1 MAKRVKYSDL
11 DSEFGKI
18 LTSFKS
24 TSEIIPLQ
32 EMIGQNRA
40 VKAVEFGLSVRKTG
54 YNVFVAGAPGTGK
67 ITYIRNYTN
76 QKAKKEKTPDDW
88 IYVYN
93 FQANDQPTAINM
105 AAGKGRKFCKQMDQ
119 LIEEVQAEIK
129 KTFEG
134 EDYERQRSELLKKY
148 KDKQQAIMSELDE
161 SAREKG
167 FIIQRKSTGIFTI
180 PAKDGQPMKQEDYE
194 NLSKEERDRLSQISQ
209 EVQQEVADAMR
220 QVRQIDREAKKAI
233 EDLDKNIARMA
244 VDEPINELKEEYS
257 EYEKVVQYLQEVR
270 EDIIENINEFKETEE
285 EEPQIPFL
293 TRRQEDPRRKYRI
306 NLFIDNHDTEG
317 APVIQES
324 NPTYT
329 NLTGK
334 TEYRNRMGT
343 METEF
348 TLLKPGSLHQANGG
362 YLIIQARDI
371 LSHYHAWD
379 ALKRSLKNGKV
390 IIENIGEQLG
400 FMTIAALKPEP
411 IPLKV
416 KVILI
421 GSPLYYNILYHY
433 DEDFAKLFKIK
444 ADFDIE
450 MDADRKNVN
459 KLASFIATH
468 CHQED
473 LLHFDREGVISIAE
487 YSSRIASHY
496 DRLSTRFNELVEII
510 YEAEAYAKN
519 EGKKLVGGEDVQKAI
534 EERTYRFNKVE
545 SKLHNLIEEGTLL
558 FDFAE
563 KKTGQINGLSV
574 SNMGDYQFGNPVKIT
589 ANTFLGKAGIVNIE
603 REVKMSGRIHSKGVL
618 ILNGY
623 LGYKYAQKN
632 PLSLSASLTF
642 EQMYSG
648 IEGDSASAAELF
660 ALLSSLSEIPIKQN
674 FAVTGSVNQ
683 KGEIQPV
690 GGITEKV
697 EGFFNATKVKGIN
710 EGATVIIPET
720 NLKNLLLSHEV
731 KQAVKE
737 EKFQIYTIKNV
748 DEGIELL
755 TGEKVGKVTKKGTY
769 TKGSINYLV
778 EQKLKEM
785 ARYHEK
791 DEEKKKET
799 DEDEENEE

>member
-1 MAKRVKYSDL
+1 MAKKIKYADL
-11 DSEFGKI
+11 DSKFDKV

-24 TSEIIPLQ
+24 TREITPLQ
-32 EMIGQNRA
+32 EMIGQSRA
-40 VKAVEFGLSVRKTG
+40 VKAVEFGLSVKKQG
-54 YNVFVAGAPGTGK
+54 YNVFVAGPPGTGK
-67 ITYIRNYTN
+67 ITYIRNYTDR
-76 QKAKKEKTPDDW
+76 KAKKEETPDDW
-88 IYVYN
+88 IYVHN
-93 FQANDQPTAINM
+93 FQSSDQPTAINL
-105 AAGKGRKFCKQMDQ
+105 AAGEGRNFCKKMDQ

-148 KDKQQAIMSELDE
+148 KDKQQEIMSELDQ

-180 PAKDGQPMKQEDYE
+180 PEKDGQPMKQEDFDS
-194 NLSKEERDRLSQISQ
+194 LSKEERDRLSQISQ

-220 QVRQIDREAKKAI
+220 QVRQIDREAKKAM

-244 VDEPINELKEEYS
+244 VDDPINELKEEYS
-257 EYEKVVQYLQEVR
+257 QYDKVIQYLKEVR

-293 TRRQEDPRRKYRI
+293 TRRQEDPRRKYRV

-334 TEYRNRMGT
+334 TEYRNRMGA

-371 LSHYHAWD
+371 LSHYQAWD
-379 ALKRSLKNGKV
+379 ALKRSLKNEKV
-390 IIENIGEQLG
+390 IIENIGEHLG
-400 FMTIAALKPEP
+400 FMTVAALKPEP
-411 IPLKV
+411 IPLNV

-450 MDADRKNVN
+450 MDADQENVN

-496 DRLSTRFNELVEII
+496 ARLSTRFNELVEII
-510 YEAEAYAKN
+510 YEAEAYAKQA
-519 EGKKLVGGEDVQKAI
+519 GKELVGSEDVQKAI
-534 EERTYRFNKVE
+534 QERTYRFNRVE
-545 SKLHNLIEEGTLL
+545 SKLHTMIEEGTLL

-563 KKTGQINGLSV
+563 EKVGQINGLSV
-574 SNMGDYQFGNPVKIT
+574 SNMGDYQFGHPVKIT
-589 ANTFLGKAGIVNIE
+589 ANTFLGKSGIVNIE

-618 ILNGY
+618 ILSGF

-660 ALLSSLSEIPIKQN
+660 ALLSSLSKIPIKQN

-697 EGFFNATKVKGIN
+697 EGFFKATKVRGIK
-710 EGATVIIPET
+710 EGAAVVIPES
-720 NLKNLLLSHEV
+720 NLNNLLLSEEV
-731 KQAVKE
+731 KTALE
-737 EKFQIYTIKNV
+737 EDRFEIYAIKTV

-755 TGEKVGKVTKKGTY
+755 TGEKAGEVTKEGTY
-769 TKGSINYLV
+769 PHGSINQLV
-778 EQKLKEM
+778 EERLAEM

-791 DEEKKKET
+791 EGEKASKE
-799 DEDEENEE
+799 EDENDN

>member
-1 MAKRVKYSDL
+1 MARKVKYSDL
-11 DSEFGKI
+11 DNRFEKA

-24 TSEIIPLQ
+24 TSEIAPLK
-32 EMIGQNRA
+32 EMIGQDRA
-40 VKAVEFGLSVRKTG
+40 VKAVEFGLSVPKTG

-67 ITYIRNYTN
+67 ITYIRNHTN
-76 QKAKKEKTPDDW
+76 QKAKKEPTPDDW

-105 AAGKGRKFCKQMDQ
+105 AAGKGRTFCKQMDQ

-134 EDYERQRSELLKKY
+134 EDYERQKSELLKKY
-148 KDKQQAIMSELDE
+148 KDQQQDIMSELDE

-180 PAKDGQPMKQEDYE
+180 PAKDGQPMKQEDYDS
-194 NLSKEERDRLSQISQ
+194 LSKEERDRLSKISQ
-209 EVQQEVADAMR
+209 EVQQKVADAMR
-220 QVRQIDREAKKAI
+220 QVRQIDREAKKAM
-233 EDLDKNIARMA
+233 EDLDKNIARLA

-257 EYEKVVQYLQEVR
+257 DYEKVIQYLQDVR
-270 EDIIENINEFKETEE
+270 EDIIENIKEFKETEE

-293 TRRQEDPRRKYRI
+293 TRRQEDPRRKYRV

-317 APVIQES
+317 APVVQES

-362 YLIIQARDI
+362 YLIVQARDI
-371 LSHYHAWD
+371 LSHLNAWD
-379 ALKRSLKNGKV
+379 ALKRSLKNEKI
-390 IIENIGEQLG
+390 IIENIGEHLG
-400 FMTIAALKPEP
+400 FMSIAALKPEP

-450 MDADRKNVN
+450 MDANGENVN

-496 DRLSTRFNELVEII
+496 GRLSTRFNELVEII
-510 YEAEAYAKN
+510 YEAEAYAKT
-519 EGKKLVGGEDVQKAI
+519 EGKKLVGREDVQKAI
-534 EERTYRFNKVE
+534 KERTYRFNKVE
-545 SKLHNLIEEGTLL
+545 SKLHNMIEEGTLL
-558 FDFAE
+558 FDFPEE
-563 KKTGQINGLSV
+563 KIGQINGLSV
-574 SNMGDYQFGNPVKIT
+574 SNMGDYQFGHPVKIT
-589 ANTFLGKAGIVNIE
+589 ANTFMGKAGIVNIE
-603 REVKMSGRIHSKGVL
+603 REVKMSGQIHSKGVL
-618 ILNGY
+618 ILSGY
-623 LGYKYAQKN
+623 LGYKYAQEN

-648 IEGDSASAAELF
+648 IDGDSASAAELF
-660 ALLSSLSEIPIKQN
+660 ALLSSLSEISIKQN

-697 EGFFNATKVKGIN
+697 EGFYKATKVKGIE
-710 EGATVIIPET
+710 EGAAVIIPET
-720 NLKNLLLSHEV
+720 NLKNLLLSDEV
-731 KQAVKE
+731 KKAVKG
-737 EKFQIYTIKNV
+737 EKFQIYTIKTV

-755 TGEKVGKVTKKGTY
+755 TGKKAGKITKKGTY
-769 TKGSINYLV
+769 TKGSINQLV
-778 EQKLKEM
+778 AQKLKEM

-791 DEEKKKET
+791 EEAKKKET
-799 DEDEENEE
+799 DEEENGK